1 MFRIRAVKLAAVS
14 LLCTTGLA
22 FAEPDTRRNL
32 WIGTH
37 LLRLEEYSQ
46 QIKVAVG
53 KRLSLLENEI
63 DMSDKLERHYRAHKV
78 RIDDSIGTL
87 RAELEFK
94 YNLDSEKALMVMA
107 GSGTEK
113 PSEMLSVVYVGPPS
127 NKFEIDV
134 TGAKLLSTEDQ
145 PSALEYIKLLFLYA
159 MIKEADAKELNF
171 QTYIAPLLDE
181 ALSLTWLAN
190 ESDPKMVEKIRNN
203 LTELTPQ

>member
-1 MFRIRAVKLAAVS
+1 
-14 LLCTTGLA
+14 
-22 FAEPDTRRNL
+22 
-32 WIGTH
+32 
-37 LLRLEEYSQ
+37 
-46 QIKVAVG
+46 
-53 KRLSLLENEI
+53 
-63 DMSDKLERHYRAHKV
+63 
-78 RIDDSIGTL
+78 
-87 RAELEFK
+87 
-94 YNLDSEKALMVMA
+94 LDSEKALMVMA